1 MTKLLDHLLDG
12 IDPGILSQRDMVD
25 LRQLRQ
31 EYQEIETGLSFGRR
45 LVQGRLD
52 IVLAEQDRRSGGPGE
67 RLGGPDEVLGRLPD
81 VLAQHSRGGGS
92 RRLIPDLE
100 LPDFIDVF
108 TGELDHLIS
117 ADELRRLPEL
127 DDARID
133 AAVDRLGELE
143 QQLSRNRAEL
153 HRTIDEVQD
162 EIVGRYRSGS
172 ASVDDLLT

>member
-1 MTKLLDHLLDG
+1 
-12 IDPGILSQRDMVD
+12 
-25 LRQLRQ
+25 
-31 EYQEIETGLSFGRR
+31 
-45 LVQGRLD
+45 
-52 IVLAEQDRRSGGPGE
+52 
-67 RLGGPDEVLGRLPD
+67 
-81 VLAQHSRGGGS
+81 
-92 RRLIPDLE
+92 
-100 LPDFIDVF
+100 
-108 TGELDHLIS
+108 GELDHLIS